1 MTIEEREDLVPMSL
15 PALSLV
21 KLLLSEAAK
30 TPADLPPQTYVT
42 AERTSDGILVYF
54 SDLMGQLSD
63 EPLSGIVEA
72 YEPDE
77 MIGPCDGALVVRRA
91 FVTGGF
97 GPMLYDL
104 AMEAAGNRGL
114 TMDRDTLTGEAFRVW
129 EYYKDRRSD
138 VEAIPLTDCVKGPKL
153 DVYQMEYEE
162 GESPIDFRYVKR
174 DPAFTNALRSAGKL
188 IEV

>member
-1 MTIEEREDLVPMSL
+1 MRISGINLAR
-15 PALSLV
+15 
-21 KLLLSEAAK
+21 LLLTEAAK
-30 TPADLPPQTYVT
+30 TPEDLPPETYVT
-42 AERTSDGILVYF
+42 VERTSDGILVYF

-63 EPLSGIVEA
+63 EPLSGIIEA
-72 YEPDE
+72 YEPDNLT
-77 MIGPCDGALVVRRA
+77 GKCDGALVVRRA

-104 AMEAAGNRGL
+104 AMEAAGDRGL
-114 TMDRDTLTGEAFRVW
+114 TMDRETLTGEAFRVW
-129 EYYKDRRSD
+129 EYYKDRRAD
-138 VEAIPLTDCVKGPKL
+138 VEAIRLTDCTKGPKL

-174 DPAFTNALRSAGKL
+174 DKAVTNALRKAGKL